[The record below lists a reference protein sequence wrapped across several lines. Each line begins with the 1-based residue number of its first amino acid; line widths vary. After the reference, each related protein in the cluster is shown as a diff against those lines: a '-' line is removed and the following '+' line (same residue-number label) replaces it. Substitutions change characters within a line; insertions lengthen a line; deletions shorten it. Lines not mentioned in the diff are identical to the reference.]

1 MLLAHGADR
10 NARLRSPILK
20 RVYNAGDPLLGEGP
34 PRSCA
39 RRAAAI
45 PLMMQLLLDGGAVP
59 RLTQKN
65 GNTPLMLSI
74 RFLCSQGGL
83 NPFEVN
89 GERAIEAINLS
100 LQHGV
105 DVNAKNWESALHLA
119 LDYPKVMSLRAQ
131 HGADLGITDRQG
143 RTVLD
148 AALAAATPNPE
159 TIATLRSLNAP
170 VAKPGAGP
178 KDTAPAPARP
188 D

>member
-1 MLLAHGADR
+1 
-10 NARLRSPILK
+10 
-20 RVYNAGDPLLGEGP
+20 
-34 PRSCA
+34 
-39 RRAAAI
+39 
-45 PLMMQLLLDGGAVP
+45 MMQLLLDGGAVP

-170 VAKPGAGP
+170 VASRV
-178 KDTAPAPARP
+178 PARKIP
-188 D
+188 LLRPPGQIDLSRFGVLLMFAKYSDACAAMWGRMEAAMSRDCKGANVPKT